1 MAKRSKTRRE
11 LWIIKAGS
19 QMVIEGGPRLIANW
33 MKQVDELSERYG
45 VDVIWVT
52 SGAIA
57 TAKRSK
63 VKILK
68 KKSGL
73 QLAEKQALSALGQ
86 PMIME
91 IYKRALSKRGR
102 LGSQVLLTADDL
114 SNRHR
119 RTNLVQTLSTL
130 LEWRILP
137 ILNENDAVSTE
148 EIQFGDNDRLSAL
161 VAGHMVADRLV
172 LLTDVEGLYDSD
184 PKKNP
189 KAKKISELKTISKA
203 LVKSLS
209 PVSISGV
216 GTGGMLSKILAAQ
229 TSTRRGI
236 TTHLVKGDH
245 PNALLKIAREAKNKA
260 KNNSKNYPGTLIQGK
275 RR

>member
-1 MAKRSKTRRE
+1 
-11 LWIIKAGS
+11 
-19 QMVIEGGPRLIANW
+19 MVIEGGPRLIASW
-33 MKQVDELSERYG
+33 MKQVDELSKRHH

-63 VKILK
+63 VKSLEK
-68 KKSGL
+68 KRGL
-73 QLAEKQALSALGQ
+73 LLPEKQALSALGQ

-91 IYKRALSKRGR
+91 IYKKALAKRGR
-102 LGSQVLLTADDL
+102 LGSQVLLTAEDL

-161 VAGHMVADRLV
+161 VAVHMAADRLV

-189 KAKKISELKTISKA
+189 KAEKVSELKSISTR
-203 LVKSLS
+203 LVRSLS

-216 GTGGMLSKILAAQ
+216 GTGGMLSKILAAR
-229 TSTRRGI
+229 TSTHQGI
-236 TTHLVKGDH
+236 TTHLIKGDH
-245 PNALLKIAREAKNKA
+245 PDALLKIANGAKRSRGKRA
-260 KNNSKNYPGTLIQGK
+260 TSFPGTIIHGRK
-275 RR
+275 